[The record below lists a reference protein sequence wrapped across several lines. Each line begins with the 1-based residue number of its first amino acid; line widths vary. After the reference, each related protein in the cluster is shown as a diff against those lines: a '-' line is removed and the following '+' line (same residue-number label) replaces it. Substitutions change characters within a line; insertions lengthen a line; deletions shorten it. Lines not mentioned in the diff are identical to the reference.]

1 VSAIQKEL
9 KQVRPFTARSVEG
22 VVALLRT
29 TDLLRRVL
37 SGVVESRHLTLQQFN
52 VLRIL
57 RGAGPDGMPT
67 LEIGERMIEQSPG
80 ITRLMDRLESKALVK
95 RERCPRD
102 RRQVLCRIT
111 PPGLAVLAALEAPME
126 QAARSFLGCLG
137 ETKTRGLI
145 HLLDA
150 VRAAQGAPEDLPSP
164 PRKPP
169 PSIRTGKPVP
179 HFKQGE
185 KR

>member
-1 VSAIQKEL
+1 MSAIQKEL
-9 KQVRPFTARSVEG
+9 KQVRPFPARSVEG

-29 TDLLRRVL
+29 TDLLRRAL
-37 SGVVESRHLTLQQFN
+37 SGVVESRRLTLQQFN

-57 RGAGPDGMPT
+57 RGTGPEGMPT
-67 LEIGERMIEQSPG
+67 LEIGERMIERSPG
-80 ITRLMDRLESKALVK
+80 ITRLLDRLESKALVRRK
-95 RERCPRD
+95 RCPRD

-111 PPGLAVLAALEAPME
+111 PAGLAALAALETPME

-137 ETKTRGLI
+137 ETRTAQLI

-150 VRAAQGAPEDLPSP
+150 VRAAQGAEDPCP
-164 PRKPP
+164 PRIPT
-169 PSIRTGKPVP
+169 PSVRTGKPVP
-179 HFKQGE
+179 HFNQGE